1 MKLNLK
7 RPLVF
12 FDLETTGVDTAKD
25 RIVEISMVKV
35 MPNGDEIV
43 RTRLINP
50 QMHIPEDA
58 TAVHGITDED
68 VKDQPTFAQIAK
80 SLSQFIEGCDF
91 GGFNSNR
98 FDLPMLVEE
107 FLRAGVDVDF
117 KNRKFIDVQNIF
129 HKMEQRTLVAAYKFY
144 CDKDLTDA
152 HSAEADTKATYEVL
166 KAQLDRYP
174 DLQKNLSSVING
186 FYANA
191 ATPEQRLFFTETLLY
206 NFPGNITALDSA
218 ANELGK
224 NNSGFEKLSPLEK
237 SRLFAAAARLRYLS
251 GDLDGAIKFQQRACD
266 ALPKNGDKTTAETF
280 STQLDFYLKLQII
293 NKKEITL

>member
-7 RPLVF
+7 RPIVF

-35 MPNGDEIV
+35 MPDGEEIIK
-43 RTRLINP
+43 TRRINP

-68 VKDQPTFAQIAK
+68 VKDAPTFAQIAK

-117 KNRKFIDVQNIF
+117 KKRKFIDVQNIF

-144 CDKDLTDA
+144 CDKELDGA

-174 DLQKNLSSVING
+174 ELQNDIAALAEFSTRGETADYAGRIIYNEKGEEVFNFGKYNGMSVSEVFRKEPSYYAWMMNG
-186 FYANA
+186 DFPLYSKKVI
-191 ATPEQRLFFTETLLY
+191 TE
-206 NFPGNITALDSA
+206 IRCR
-218 ANELGK
+218 
-224 NNSGFEKLSPLEK
+224 EKL
-237 SRLFAAAARLRYLS
+237 F
-251 GDLDGAIKFQQRACD
+251 
-266 ALPKNGDKTTAETF
+266 
-280 STQLDFYLKLQII
+280 
-293 NKKEITL
+293 